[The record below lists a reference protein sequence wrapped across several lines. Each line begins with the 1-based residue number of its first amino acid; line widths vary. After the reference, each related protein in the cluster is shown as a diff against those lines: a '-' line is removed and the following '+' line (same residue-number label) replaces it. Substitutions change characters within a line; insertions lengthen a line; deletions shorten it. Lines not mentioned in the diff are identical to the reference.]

1 MSEGLL
7 WRRGPG
13 RGVMQ
18 NNQILPHLY
27 RTEYRKII
35 AVLARL
41 FGFEHI
47 QIAEDIASDTFLLA
61 SESWTNEKLP
71 PNPTAWLYTVAKNK
85 AKDYLKRHTVF
96 EQKVSQHL
104 KTEVKES
111 EELTIDLSEANIK
124 DSQLQMMFAICQS
137 IIPMEAQIGLA
148 LRILCGFSIDEIADA
163 FLSNK
168 ETINKRLF
176 RAKEKLREQ
185 QVKIEFPN
193 NNEINKRLETVLLTL
208 YLLFNEGYY
217 STSGNTNLRKDFC
230 LEAMRLT
237 YLLVENAATDLPQ
250 VNALFSLM
258 CFHASRFE
266 ARIDK
271 NGDIIIYED
280 QDSSL
285 WNEELIS
292 RGTHYLIRAS
302 TGNQLT
308 RYHLEAAIAYWHTQK
323 ADTAEKWENVLQ
335 LYNKLL
341 ILEYSPMAA
350 LNRTYALAKADG
362 KEKAIVEAEKLTQ
375 LTGNHLYHS
384 LMGYLYKG
392 IDNHKAMHH
401 LQTALKLAKTS
412 QEKNQIRKSIGEMEK
427 A

>member
-1 MSEGLL
+1 MLSFSPDIDLE
-7 WRRGPG
+7 
-13 RGVMQ
+13 
-18 NNQILPHLY
+18 
-27 RTEYRKII
+27 T
-35 AVLARL
+35 
-41 FGFEHI
+41 
-47 QIAEDIASDTFLLA
+47 AEDLVQDAFTSGLKSWMNDGIPGNPLGWIFIVCRNKALNEIKKRKRTRSITANDDFVTNEVEF
-61 SESWTNEKLP
+61 SESVLEDQQLKLVFACAHP
-71 PNPTAWLYTVAKNK
+71 DLSPKVQVVITLKYVVNLKVEAIAKI
-85 AKDYLKRHTVF
+85 LG
-96 EQKVSQHL
+96 
-104 KTEVKES
+104 
-111 EELTIDLSEANIK
+111 LTIDGIDKLLVRARQKIRDE
-124 DSQLQMMFAICQS
+124 QLLLAAPTLPAMKFRLPIVHK
-137 IIPMEAQIGLA
+137 II
-148 LRILCGFSIDEIADA
+148 
-163 FLSNK
+163 
-168 ETINKRLF
+168 
-176 RAKEKLREQ
+176 
-185 QVKIEFPN
+185 
-193 NNEINKRLETVLLTL
+193 

-217 STSGNTNLRKDFC
+217 STSGNTNLRKDLC

-271 NGDIIIYED
+271 NGDIIIYDD

-323 ADTAEKWENVLQ
+323 ADTVEKWENVLQ

-362 KEKAIVEAEKLTQ
+362 KEKGIVEAEKLTQ
-375 LTGNHLYHS
+375 LTGHHLYHS

-392 IDNHKAMHH
+392 IDNYRALQH
-401 LQTALKLAKTS
+401 LQMALKLAKTS

>member
-1 MSEGLL
+1 
-7 WRRGPG
+7 
-13 RGVMQ
+13 MQ

-47 QIAEDIASDTFLLA
+47 QIAEDITSDTFMLA
-61 SESWTNEKLP
+61 SEKWTNDNIP

-85 AKDYLKRHTVF
+85 AKDYLKHNAVF
-96 EQKVSQHL
+96 NQKVSQHL
-104 KTEVKES
+104 KTAS
-111 EELTIDLSEANIK
+111 AGADELNIDLSEANIN
-124 DSQLQMMFAICQS
+124 DSQLQMMFAICQP
-137 IIPMEAQIGLA
+137 IIPTEAQIGLA
-148 LRILCGFSIDEIADA
+148 LRILCGFGIDEIADA

-185 QVKIEFPN
+185 QVKIEVPN

-217 STSGNTNLRKDFC
+217 SASGNTSLRKDLC

-237 YLLVENAATDLPQ
+237 YLLVENQTTDLPQ

-258 CFHASRFE
+258 CYHASRFE

-271 NGDIIIYED
+271 NGEIIIYDD
-280 QDSSL
+280 QDRNL
-285 WNEELIS
+285 WNDELIS
-292 RGTHYLIRAS
+292 RGTHYLVRAS
-302 TGNQLT
+302 KGNQLS
-308 RYHLEAAIAYWHTQK
+308 RYHLEAAIAFWHTQK
-323 ADTAEKWENVLQ
+323 TDTTEKWENVLQ

-350 LNRTYALAKADG
+350 LNRTYALAKANG
-362 KEKAIVEAEKLTQ
+362 RKAAIIEAEKLTQ
-375 LTGNHLYHS
+375 LTGHHLYHS
-384 LMGYLYKG
+384 LLGYLYTD
-392 IDNHKAMHH
+392 IDNAQALQH
-401 LQTALKLAKTS
+401 LQTALKLAKTL
-412 QEKNQIRKSIGEMEK
+412 QDKNQIKKTIK
-427 A
+427 DLA